1 MKRPRASGDLLVLT
15 CEHGGNRIPR
25 QYAHLFEGAGA
36 VLASH
41 RGWDPGALDLA
52 RVFAR
57 RLRRPLFAVTWSR
70 LFVEANRSPA
80 NRRIWS
86 AYTKDLP
93 REERLAILERW
104 WRPHRHEVEGAV
116 AAARGAGHRVVHV
129 AVHSFTPEL
138 DGEVRNADVS
148 FLYDSRRKGEGAFSR
163 RWADCL
169 RARDPARRIRYNYP
183 YSGRSDGLTTALR
196 TQHPA
201 SGYLG
206 IELEIN
212 QALVGGKGWK
222 RFQEDMAASLADAL
236 APARATRG
244 VRDR

>member
-1 MKRPRASGDLLVLT
+1 MKQPRAVGDLLLLT

-25 QYAHLFEGAGA
+25 QYAHLFAGAGA

-41 RGWDPGALDLA
+41 RGWDPGALELA
-52 RVFAR
+52 RHCAR

-70 LFVEANRSPA
+70 LFVEANRSPN

-86 AYTKDLP
+86 DYTKDLP
-93 REERLAILERW
+93 RGERQAILERW
-104 WRPHRHEVEGAV
+104 WRPHRHEVEQAV

-163 RWADCL
+163 RWAECL
-169 RARDPARRIRYNYP
+169 RHRNPALRVRYNYP
-183 YSGRSDGLTTALR
+183 YSGRSDGMTTALR
-196 TQHPA
+196 KLHAPA
-201 SGYLG
+201 RYLG

-212 QALVGGKGWK
+212 QALVGGPGWK
-222 RFQEDMAASLADAL
+222 RCQADLAASLADAL
-236 APARATRG
+236 APAARG
-244 VRDR
+244 VRGR